1 MYVHIA
7 YVITIPP
14 DEVPRFLNAATYCQM
29 DFGELFETAIKD
41 KLQEI
46 EMAMQGEERM
56 NDWFADRS
64 RIEKLIVAALKSSND
79 SHPGALDPQHVSS
92 ISKRVYS
99 VLRAERR
106 KFMREE
112 NEKPHYNNTA
122 G

>member
-1 MYVHIA
+1 
-7 YVITIPP
+7 
-14 DEVPRFLNAATYCQM
+14 M